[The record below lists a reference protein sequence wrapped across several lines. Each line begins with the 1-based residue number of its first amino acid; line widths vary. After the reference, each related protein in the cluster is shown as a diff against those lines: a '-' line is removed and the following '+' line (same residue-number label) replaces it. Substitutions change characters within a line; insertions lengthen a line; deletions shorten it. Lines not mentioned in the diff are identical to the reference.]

1 MRLRMR
7 YPRPHMHAAIVHL
20 TPILGA
26 EKSRTPF
33 YIAGGVL
40 VAWALIVS
48 LGVGLR
54 DASFPRTAGVERA
67 VMAIT
72 AVLVVATVSMAVA
85 TSGGSASKATVA
97 TSGGSTGKATVAT
110 SGGSTGK
117 ATAAPSSQ
125 VGREAASGSGSS
137 SLKEAADPEGQ
148 LRFVTKDL
156 SAPAGRVTIS
166 FTNVSPL
173 EHNLTVAQG
182 AKVLGATPTFA
193 GGAKTLTLNLKPG
206 TYVFYCAVPGHRAAG
221 MEGKLTVR

>member
-1 MRLRMR
+1 
-7 YPRPHMHAAIVHL
+7 MHAAIVHL

-67 VMAIT
+67 VMAVT
-72 AVLVVATVSMAVA
+72 AVLVVATVSMALV

-97 TSGGSTGKATVAT
+97 PVT
-110 SGGSTGK
+110 
-117 ATAAPSSQ
+117 Q
-125 VGREAASGSGSS
+125 EGREAASGSGGS
-137 SLKEAADPEGQ
+137 SLKQAADPEGR